1 MSSKGFD
8 NVFSGA
14 LMNMTKI
21 YEFHNSIFG
30 EIYICLNIISEN
42 NQLINSCL
50 KEKKKTVLGSTVLL
64 AVFCFTFW
72 LSSSYSMKV
81 YWKTNQMWD
90 PTSLLEIY
98 IGGHCSNM
106 QTHSLKGLL
115 LPKPKSFHFFGLLK
129 YSVYAWVRACICV
142 HVFPISPRAFKQR
155 AGFFLNEDLQ
165 LSFFFK
171 AHFWDR
177 WFLKYSKEFS

>member
-50 KEKKKTVLGSTVLL
+50 KEKKNCSWQHSSVG
-64 AVFCFTFW
+64 CFLFHFLTF
-72 LSSSYSMKV
+72 LILFYE
-81 YWKTNQMWD
+81 
-90 PTSLLEIY
+90 SLLKNQPNVRPYQSTRNI
-98 IGGHCSNM
+98 HRRALFQHANS
-106 QTHSLKGLL
+106 Q
-115 LPKPKSFHFFGLLK
+115 PKRITTSKAKILSFLWTFE
-129 YSVYAWVRACICV
+129 VQCICV
-142 HVFPISPRAFKQR
+142 SACVHLCACFPNFPQGIQAKSWLPSQ
-155 AGFFLNEDLQ
+155 
-165 LSFFFK
+165 
-171 AHFWDR
+171 
-177 WFLKYSKEFS
+177 